1 MKAIGNLLSAIIGL
15 IFIAFLLKL
24 LIIDKSDEYVR
35 IFGGVVFSLLLMYPL
50 LKKSKKNK
58 KNIATN
64 VEEFIESE
72 KIIGVI
78 WWKRLI
84 GFLIDFIIILFFYS
98 ITMAFIWE
106 FFEIRLDKL
115 YNSLIVL
122 SPFVVF
128 YYTIQEYLF
137 QTTIGKVPF
146 KLKVI
151 STKSN
156 PFFKKEGGSNLTF
169 FQILIRSLTRLL
181 FVIDIFFF
189 FFKRPIGLHDITSK
203 TIVIK
208 K

>member
-1 MKAIGNLLSAIIGL
+1 
-15 IFIAFLLKL
+15 
-24 LIIDKSDEYVR
+24 
-35 IFGGVVFSLLLMYPL
+35 
-50 LKKSKKNK
+50 
-58 KNIATN
+58 
-64 VEEFIESE
+64 
-72 KIIGVI
+72 
-78 WWKRLI
+78 
-84 GFLIDFIIILFFYS
+84 
-98 ITMAFIWE
+98 MAFIWE

-169 FQILIRSLTRLL
+169 FQVLIRSLTRLL

>member
-1 MKAIGNLLSAIIGL
+1 MKAIRNLLSAIIGV

-24 LIIDKSDEYVR
+24 LIIDKNDEYVR
-35 IFGGVVFSLLLMYPL
+35 IFGGVVFSLLLIYPL
-50 LKKSKKNK
+50 FKKNK
-58 KNIATN
+58 KNTTTN

-84 GFLIDFIIILFFYS
+84 SFLIDFIILLFIYS
-98 ITMAFIWE
+98 ITMTIILK
-106 FFEIRLDKL
+106 FFQVRIDKL
-115 YNSLIVL
+115 YGGPLTI
-122 SPFVVF
+122 SPFFVF
-128 YYTIQEYLF
+128 YYTVQEYLF
-137 QTTIGKVPF
+137 QTTIGKLPF
-146 KLKVI
+146 RLKVV

-156 PFFKKEGGSNLTF
+156 AFVEKEAGSNPTF
-169 FQILIRSLTRLL
+169 FQILIRSITRLL